1 MNLARP
7 SRNGFTLVELLLV
20 LALLVVIAGFTA
32 AALDGTL
39 LQSKL
44 RKGVEQV
51 RTAWS
56 EARLRSVSDGQRLA
70 FTCLVGGRDFRLT
83 SCNDLIVPAG
93 GNESAPA
100 AVQQLPD
107 GVVFRTAEARPS
119 TATVGAAE
127 VGPTTAGQWSA
138 PVVFSPDG
146 TSYDAYV
153 VLESST
159 GRKTQIAL
167 RGLTCTAES
176 SDVTNLSER
185 R

>member
-1 MNLARP
+1 MNFTRP
-7 SRNGFTLVELLLV
+7 LRNGFTLVELLLV
-20 LALLVVIAGFTA
+20 LALLVVIAGFTV

-56 EARLRSVSDGQRLA
+56 EARLQSVSGGERLA

-83 SCNDLIVPAG
+83 SCNDLIVPQG
-93 GNESAPA
+93 GNQAAPA
-100 AVQQLPD
+100 AVQQLPE
-107 GVVFRTAEARPS
+107 GVVFQSVEARPS
-119 TATVGAAE
+119 TVTASAAQ
-127 VGPTTAGQWSA
+127 VMPTAAGQWSA
-138 PVVFSPDG
+138 PVVFCPNG
-146 TSYDAYV
+146 TSYDAHV

-159 GRKTQIAL
+159 GRRTQLAL